1 MHVGPWFC
9 HAVGDVACVLLISL
23 PFHLLLGVPEVVEDQ
38 LVESLMQRAKE
49 QANQAMQAAG
59 LEKFLEACESTTRK
73 GQELAECCVTG
84 LV

>member
-1 MHVGPWFC
+1 M
-9 HAVGDVACVLLISL
+9 
-23 PFHLLLGVPEVVEDQ
+23 VEDQ

-73 GQELAECCVTG
+73 GQELAECCVKE